1 MMFSF
6 SLLSWEPKRRR
17 VVFAFAAYRGCLKS
31 ASDGLT
37 AKSAAVE
44 PSWPVDGQ
52 ACEEDD

>member
-1 MMFSF
+1 MFSF